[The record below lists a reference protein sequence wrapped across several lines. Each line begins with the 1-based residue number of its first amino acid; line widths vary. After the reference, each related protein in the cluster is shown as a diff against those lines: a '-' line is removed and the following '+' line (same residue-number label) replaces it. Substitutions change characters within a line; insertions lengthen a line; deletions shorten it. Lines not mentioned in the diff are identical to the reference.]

1 MKYIKKIV
9 ISHNICRYPV
19 HYAWQVGLPLQ
30 WVIGVMRGQLR
41 HKGNYFLDLS
51 NHCRIN
57 PPNIFHP
64 SVKNDVRHV
73 FFSGLGDSDRHFMI
87 ICFILK

>member
-1 MKYIKKIV
+1 MSV
-9 ISHNICRYPV
+9 PRALCMAGWASFTMGHSCHEN
-19 HYAWQVGLPLQ
+19 H
-30 WVIGVMRGQLR
+30 GQLR

-64 SVKNDVRHV
+64 FVKNYVRHV
-73 FFSGLGDSDRHFMI
+73 FYSGLGDSGRHFMI
-87 ICFILK
+87 IYLIRK